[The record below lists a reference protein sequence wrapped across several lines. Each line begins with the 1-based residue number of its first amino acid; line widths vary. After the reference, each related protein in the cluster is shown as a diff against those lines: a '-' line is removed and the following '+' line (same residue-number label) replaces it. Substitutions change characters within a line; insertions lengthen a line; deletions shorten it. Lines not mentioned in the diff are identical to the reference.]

1 MTDPVPATPAQATS
15 AAPAGPSTP
24 PAGASPRP
32 STHPTIP
39 AAQPAGPLDALDRR
53 IVAAL
58 QIDGRA
64 SWRRIA
70 GALGEPERKVARRGL
85 RLLESGDVAV
95 RGLVV
100 RGETVILRMT
110 CRPGAVRD
118 AAVAAARRADCI
130 FSYALAGPVDCV
142 AELQCPPGRLGP
154 LMLDEVPALPGLVS
168 QSVSPVLRYFR
179 TVHEWSPGILD
190 ASEVEALGG
199 PGTVDEL
206 ALPDVEVGPEEL
218 AILGALAE
226 DGRRTHE
233 DLAAVAGV
241 SVATARRRVET
252 LTREGLV
259 SIRAAVEPAL
269 LGFPVEALLWIKA
282 RPDVVEKVGRLLVES
297 PLVRYAAVVMGE
309 HQLLVDVTQPSKAA
323 LHEFLT
329 ASPWVRHVEAVQ
341 SHLVVESFK
350 RSGVEFPGAGH
361 AS

>member
-1 MTDPVPATPAQATS
+1 MTYPVPATPATPT
-15 AAPAGPSTP
+15 APAAL
-24 PAGASPRP
+24 PARP
-32 STHPTIP
+32 STHPSLP
-39 AAQPAGPLDALDRR
+39 GGAHGGAPGGRLDGLDRR

-118 AAVAAARRADCI
+118 AAVAAARRSDCI

-142 AELQCPPGRLGP
+142 AELQCPPGRLAP
-154 LMLDEVPALPGLVS
+154 LMLDEVPTLPGLVS

-190 ASEVEALGG
+190 AGEVEALGG
-199 PGTVDEL
+199 PSRIVDGH

-233 DLAAVAGV
+233 ELAAVAGV
-241 SVATARRRVET
+241 SVATAGRRVEM

-269 LGFPVEALLWIKA
+269 LGLPVEALLWIKV
-282 RPDVVEKVGRLLVES
+282 RPDEVEKVGRLLVES
-297 PLVRYAAVVMGE
+297 PLVRYAVVVMGE
-309 HQLLVDVTQPSKAA
+309 YQLLVDVTQPSKAA
-323 LHEFLT
+323 LHAFLT

-350 RSGVEFPGAGH
+350 RSGVEFPGT
-361 AS
+361 SREPS

>member
-1 MTDPVPATPAQATS
+1 MVSPVTHPVPATPT
-15 AAPAGPSTP
+15 APA
-24 PAGASPRP
+24 
-32 STHPTIP
+32 
-39 AAQPAGPLDALDRR
+39 PLDPLDRR

-70 GALGEPERKVARRGL
+70 AAIGEPERKVARRGL

-110 CRPGAVRD
+110 CRPGSVRD

-142 AELQCPPGRLGP
+142 AELQFPPGQLGP
-154 LMLDEVPALPGLVS
+154 LMLDEVPALPGLFS

-190 ASEVEALGG
+190 AGEIEALGG
-199 PGTVDEL
+199 PSGTVDEIG
-206 ALPDVEVGPEEL
+206 LPEVEVGPEER

-252 LTREGLV
+252 LTRDGHV

-269 LGFPVEALLWIKA
+269 LGLPVEALLWIRT
-282 RPDVVEKVGRLLVES
+282 RPDEVEKVGRLLVES

-323 LHEFLT
+323 LYEFLT

-341 SHLVVESFK
+341 SHLVVDAFK
-350 RSGVEFPGAGH
+350 RSGVEFP
-361 AS
+361 SSSQRS

>member
-1 MTDPVPATPAQATS
+1 MTHPVPATRTALA
-15 AAPAGPSTP
+15 
-24 PAGASPRP
+24 ASPARP
-32 STHPTIP
+32 STHPAVP
-39 AAQPAGPLDALDRR
+39 DGGSGGPLEGLDRR

-70 GALGEPERKVARRGL
+70 AALGEPERKVARRGL

-95 RGLVV
+95 RGLVM

-110 CRPGAVRD
+110 CRPGTVRD
-118 AAVAAARRADCI
+118 AAVAAARRPDCI

-142 AELQCPPGRLGP
+142 AELQCPPGRLAP
-154 LMLDEVPALPGLVS
+154 LMLDEVPELPGLVS

-190 ASEVEALGG
+190 ADEVEALGG
-199 PGTVDEL
+199 QPR
-206 ALPDVEVGPEEL
+206 DVGQPVPPSIEIGPEEL

-226 DGRRTHE
+226 DGRSTYE

-241 SVATARRRVET
+241 SVATARRRVEV
-252 LTREGLV
+252 LTREGVV

-269 LGFPVEALLWIKA
+269 LGLPVEALLWIKV
-282 RPDVVEKVGRLLVES
+282 RPDEVEKVGELLVAS

-309 HQLLVDVTQPSKAA
+309 HQLLVDVTQPSKTA
-323 LHEFLT
+323 LHAFLT
-329 ASPWVRHVEAVQ
+329 ESPWVRHVESVQ

-350 RSGVEFPGAGH
+350 RSGVEFPGIDHQDGRGD
-361 AS
+361 

>member
-1 MTDPVPATPAQATS
+1 MTHPVSATRT
-15 AAPAGPSTP
+15 APAAL
-24 PAGASPRP
+24 PARP
-32 STHPTIP
+32 STHPSVP
-39 AAQPAGPLDALDRR
+39 AEAPGGPLDELDRR

-64 SWRRIA
+64 SWRRISA
-70 GALGEPERKVARRGL
+70 ALGEPERKVARRGL

-95 RGLVV
+95 RGLVM

-110 CRPGAVRD
+110 CRPGTVRD

-142 AELQCPPGRLGP
+142 AELQCPPGRLAS

-190 ASEVEALGG
+190 AGEVEALGG
-199 PGTVDEL
+199 PHGTVGEPAPRDI
-206 ALPDVEVGPEEL
+206 EVGPEEL
-218 AILGALAE
+218 ALLGALAE
-226 DGRRTHE
+226 DGRRTYE

-241 SVATARRRVET
+241 SMATARRRVET
-252 LTREGLV
+252 LTREGVV

-269 LGFPVEALLWIKA
+269 LGLPVEALLWIKV
-282 RPDVVEKVGRLLVES
+282 RPDEVEKAGRLLVES

-329 ASPWVRHVEAVQ
+329 VSPWVRHVEAVQ

-350 RSGVEFPGAGH
+350 RSGVEFPGVDRK

>member
-1 MTDPVPATPAQATS
+1 MD
-15 AAPAGPSTP
+15 G
-24 PAGASPRP
+24 
-32 STHPTIP
+32 
-39 AAQPAGPLDALDRR
+39 LDQR

-64 SWRRIA
+64 SWRRISA
-70 GALGEPERKVARRGL
+70 ALGEPERKVARRGL

-95 RGLVV
+95 RGLVM

-110 CRPGAVRD
+110 CRPGTVRD

-142 AELQCPPGRLGP
+142 AELQCPPGRLAP

-190 ASEVEALGG
+190 AGEVEALGG
-199 PGTVDEL
+199 PSGTLGEPGP
-206 ALPDVEVGPEEL
+206 AEIEVGPEEL

-226 DGRRTHE
+226 DGRRTYE
-233 DLAAVAGV
+233 ELAAAAGV

-252 LTREGLV
+252 LTKEGVV

-269 LGFPVEALLWIKA
+269 LGLPVEALLWIKV
-282 RPDVVEKVGRLLVES
+282 RPDEVEKAGRLLVES

-350 RSGVEFPGAGH
+350 RSGVEFPGASQH